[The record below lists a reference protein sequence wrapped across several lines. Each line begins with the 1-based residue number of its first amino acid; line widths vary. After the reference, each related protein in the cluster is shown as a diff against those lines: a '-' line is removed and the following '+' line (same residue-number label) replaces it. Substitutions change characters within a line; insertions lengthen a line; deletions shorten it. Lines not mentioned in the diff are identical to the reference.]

1 MKAYE
6 KPDRKKIARINRLQ
20 RELFDTIVH
29 LFEPPLPKGVPERLE
44 KIVAAAGIEI
54 GDFVLDVG
62 TGTGILIPLIQLYE
76 PGHIYACDLSR
87 KMLDQLNKN
96 YSGVETIAADVT
108 DLALPDASIDVVFV
122 NACYPN
128 IADKAGAFANV
139 SRMMKPAGRLVISHP
154 LGKAFIDTLRKDS
167 PFPLDDF
174 PAEAEADGLLTP
186 FGFEIRTF
194 VDEPRLYVLLAVK
207 RQSGQIS

>member
-1 MKAYE
+1 
-6 KPDRKKIARINRLQ
+6 
-20 RELFDTIVH
+20 
-29 LFEPPLPKGVPERLE
+29 
-44 KIVAAAGIEI
+44 
-54 GDFVLDVG
+54 
-62 TGTGILIPLIQLYE
+62 
-76 PGHIYACDLSR
+76 
-87 KMLDQLNKN
+87 LNQN

-108 DLALPDASIDVVFV
+108 DLALPHASIDVVFV

-128 IADKAGAFANV
+128 IADKAGAFANI
-139 SRMMKPAGRLVISHP
+139 SRMMKSAGRLVISHP

-194 VDEPRLYVLLAVK
+194 VDEPRLYVLLALK
-207 RQSGQIS
+207 RQSGQLS